1 MVKLSKLMG
10 KNPIDIYE
18 DYRQEKLSRESF
30 LLIISSAIC
39 LGGLVHGFLVTQ
51 SQLLLLHPTSS
62 SSSSTISPSSDNK
75 EDRVDFQTKFI
86 SLYYLGEAVGAL
98 LSFPFID
105 ELGRRNTLLAI
116 SFLAV
121 LLLAGS
127 IASLTS
133 SSSSYSSY
141 LLSARFALGCVMGGM
156 MNSAAVYLSEIVP
169 ATSRGQAINLLSFL
183 FSLGSLLAILLYA
196 LGVEWHVTLLLPMAT
211 LFLQIVTVSHLPESP
226 RWLLAKKTPT
236 DCSQALRVFRRSTET
251 SREFS
256 DIYRGLSMDAR
267 LSDTLYD
274 LFSTPTTI
282 RLRCLLSLCLVW
294 MQQWT
299 GIHLI
304 NLFVS
309 PLLLLALIMLA
320 GLTGSAIAGRVMD
333 KTGRR
338 ALLLMGSLAMV
349 ITWFLA
355 SSSIRVEIEE
365 YQTTRR
371 LTTSQSILTALFVID
386 TTGLPSDSGG
396 GGGGGGGGSGSSN
409 VTFPILVDD
418 LPDINTAGYSRITA
432 LIHHFLYP
440 VNHIFFT
447 FLLSALSFIYFL
459 SLGGIGWI
467 YPAEIFPY
475 RARAKLNAIITSAH
489 YLAAVLSSSYLSQL
503 FHSCLEYDNGNS
515 SSYNSSYGSSYGSG
529 SSSGW
534 NNTTEEIAFF
544 ISQQLV

>member
-1 MVKLSKLMG
+1 
-10 KNPIDIYE
+10 
-18 DYRQEKLSRESF
+18 
-30 LLIISSAIC
+30 
-39 LGGLVHGFLVTQ
+39 
-51 SQLLLLHPTSS
+51 
-62 SSSSTISPSSDNK
+62 
-75 EDRVDFQTKFI
+75 
-86 SLYYLGEAVGAL
+86 
-98 LSFPFID
+98 
-105 ELGRRNTLLAI
+105 
-116 SFLAV
+116 
-121 LLLAGS
+121 
-127 IASLTS
+127 
-133 SSSSYSSY
+133 
-141 LLSARFALGCVMGGM
+141 
-156 MNSAAVYLSEIVP
+156 
-169 ATSRGQAINLLSFL
+169 
-183 FSLGSLLAILLYA
+183 
-196 LGVEWHVTLLLPMAT
+196 
-211 LFLQIVTVSHLPESP
+211 
-226 RWLLAKKTPT
+226 
-236 DCSQALRVFRRSTET
+236 
-251 SREFS
+251 
-256 DIYRGLSMDAR
+256 
-267 LSDTLYD
+267 
-274 LFSTPTTI
+274 
-282 RLRCLLSLCLVW
+282 
-294 MQQWT
+294 
-299 GIHLI
+299 
-304 NLFVS
+304 
-309 PLLLLALIMLA
+309 MLA

-503 FHSCLEYDNGNS
+503 FHSCLEYDNDNS
-515 SSYNSSYGSSYGSG
+515 SSRL
-529 SSSGW
+529 
-534 NNTTEEIAFF
+534 
-544 ISQQLV
+544 SQ